1 MAMTCRVFEAQAGRI
16 EAIPGGIRERRT
28 CVFVG
33 DAGELAVPDIT
44 EIVVEF
50 MGGDAPGVARN
61 RLVDAVMAEAARLGY
76 SVARGRVMFPE
87 MGRGN

>member
-1 MAMTCRVFEAQAGRI
+1 MAMTCRVFEAQPRAI
-16 EAIPGGIRERRT
+16 EAIPGGLRERRM
-28 CVFVG
+28 CVFLA
-33 DAGELAVPDIT
+33 DAGELDRPDFL

-50 MGGDAPGVARN
+50 LDNDPPGVARK